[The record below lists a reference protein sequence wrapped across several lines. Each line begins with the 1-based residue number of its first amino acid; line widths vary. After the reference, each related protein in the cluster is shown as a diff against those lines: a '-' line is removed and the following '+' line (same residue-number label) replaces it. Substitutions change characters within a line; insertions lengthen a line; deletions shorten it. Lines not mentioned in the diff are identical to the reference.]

1 MRDNGML
8 EGHSDMLSD
17 LVLLSFD
24 KVMQTRAYT
33 VVVLGTEEKKFA
45 IYTDPSTGRTLQLFL
60 TGAEKPRPLT
70 HDLINSIL
78 KALDARIIQV
88 VIYDIQ
94 DTIYF
99 ARLFLEQMDGDIR
112 HIIEIDARPSD
123 SIIFALINNAP
134 IYCTKDVLEKTI
146 AVEE

>member
-1 MRDNGML
+1 ML
-8 EGHSDMLSD
+8 EGHSDMLSE

-60 TGAEKPRPLT
+60 TGSEKPRPLT
-70 HDLINSIL
+70 HDLFNSIFISFDI
-78 KALDARIIQV
+78 KVIQV

-112 HIIEIDARPSD
+112 HIVEIDARPSD
-123 SIIFALINNAP
+123 SIIMALMNSAP
-134 IYCTKDVLEKTI
+134 VYCTKEVLEKTVPI
-146 AVEE
+146 EE

>member
-1 MRDNGML
+1 
-8 EGHSDMLSD
+8 MLSE
-17 LVLLSFD
+17 LVLLNFD

-33 VVVLGTEEKKFA
+33 VIVLGTDKKKFA

-70 HDLINSIL
+70 HDLINSMIGS
-78 KALDARIIQV
+78 LDVRIMQV

-99 ARLFLEQMDGDIR
+99 ARLFIEQMDGEIR
-112 HIIEIDARPSD
+112 HIVEIDCRPSD
-123 SIIFALINNAP
+123 SIILALMNNAP
-134 IYCTKDVLEKTI
+134 VYCTKDVLER
-146 AVEE
+146 VVPMEEL

>member
-1 MRDNGML
+1 ML
-8 EGHSDMLSD
+8 EGHSDMLSE

-33 VVVLGTEEKKFA
+33 VIILGTEEKKFA

-60 TGAEKPRPLT
+60 TGSEKPRPLT
-70 HDLINSIL
+70 HDLFNSIFISFDI
-78 KALDARIIQV
+78 KVIQV

-112 HIIEIDARPSD
+112 HIVEIDARPSD
-123 SIIFALINNAP
+123 SIIMALMNTAP
-134 IYCTKDVLEKTI
+134 VYCTKEVLEKTVP
-146 AVEE
+146 VEE

>member
-1 MRDNGML
+1 MTML
-8 EGHSDMLSD
+8 EGHSDMLSE

-70 HDLINSIL
+70 HDLMNSIL
-78 KALDARIIQV
+78 HALDARIIQV

-134 IYCTKDVLEKTI
+134 IYCTKEVLEKTI
-146 AVEE
+146 AIED

>member
-1 MRDNGML
+1 
-8 EGHSDMLSD
+8 MLSE

-33 VVVLGTEEKKFA
+33 VIVLGTDEKKFA

-78 KALDARIIQV
+78 GALDVRVMQV

-99 ARLFLEQMDGDIR
+99 ARLFIEQMDGEIR
-112 HIIEIDARPSD
+112 HIVEIDCRPSD
-123 SIIFALINNAP
+123 SIILALMNNAP
-134 IYCTKDVLEKTI
+134 VYCTKDVLDR
-146 AVEE
+146 VVPMEEM